1 MTNIELKSPL
11 PMLASTVKKTRPYVG
26 VLIFLLF
33 AGVYGYMVV
42 KINALSDPAIDQ
54 GTVLTEVKSLPV
66 PRIDSEAASRLLTLE
81 DNSVSVKTLFEKSRT
96 NPFSE

>member
-11 PMLASTVKKTRPYVG
+11 PMLATTVKKTRPYVG
-26 VLIFLLF
+26 VMIFLLF
-33 AGVYGYMVV
+33 AAIYGYMVI
-42 KINALSDPAIDQ
+42 KINALSNPTIDQ
-54 GTVLTEVKSLPV
+54 SAVMTEVKSLPV
-66 PRIDSEAASRLLTLE
+66 PRIDSEAASQLLTLE